1 MDKKV
6 SQGFFSIRAA
16 LESNENVFQQTV
28 ELILHNAAKEK
39 RLLAEPSLKELREWS
54 EKDETTRSFGQK
66 RVKTKYGSYCFLSRV
81 LSRSAP
87 QTMIVWSEKDGRE
100 KRACVKGHAVLNEE
114 HERILREAVKSFE
127 GIDVVTVQRA
137 MGNPSEGMSFQC
149 RLVIPKKIARF
160 ALMLD
165 ALLFDGDKDKKAD
178 MTIVMLPD
186 FPERKILVNPNSN
199 TTFLLGTDYFGEIK
213 KGCLR
218 MISEVIRE
226 EYGGYSF
233 HMGLQ
238 TRRAGGKSKAIALA
252 GLSGTGKTTL
262 SLNGANKQ
270 IHQDDF
276 IFIIPKG
283 KNYSVVG
290 PEKGFYVKT
299 EDLTKESY
307 PGLWKGFTSSGAVL
321 ENVLVDEKTGEIE
334 TQNHAIKSCPALGLQ
349 ACKNGRAVVP
359 RNAVPDTNCPTGA
372 KRLCVMGIITR
383 RTDVFPP
390 VVKLSP
396 EQFTAI
402 FCIGP
407 SIKTSAADP
416 KARGEPVMEYGTDPF
431 HIGDKA
437 EYANKL
443 LKFLRGHSEIEL
455 VMMNTGRVGKK
466 EEFEGV
472 KITPE
477 DSQAILD
484 ALTAETIGWE
494 KDKDFKWLAP
504 KKIPGISKE
513 KLDAKKH
520 YPKQE
525 YEEIR
530 KEILSLYAQ
539 QLEKISKEMPGSKLC
554 KEIMR
559 ALPKK

>member
-1 MDKKV
+1 MGK
-6 SQGFFSIRAA
+6 
-16 LESNENVFQQTV
+16 NVFKDTV
-28 ELILHNAAKEK
+28 ELILNEAKKQK
-39 RLLAEPSLKELREWS
+39 RLFLEPSLSELREWS

-81 LSRSAP
+81 LSRSVP
-87 QTMIVWSEKDGRE
+87 QTTIVWSEKDGRE
-100 KRACVKGHAVLNEE
+100 KRACMKGHALLSKE
-114 HERILREAVKSFE
+114 HEETLSKVAEAFKSE
-127 GIDVVTVQRA
+127 QVVAVQRA
-137 MGNPSEGMSFQC
+137 MGNSSEGMSFEC
-149 RLVIPKKIARF
+149 RLVMPKKIARF

-165 ALLFDGDKDKKAD
+165 ALLFNGNEKKKAG
-178 MTIVMLPD
+178 MTIAMLPD

-218 MISEVIRE
+218 MISEVVRE
-226 EYGGYSF
+226 EYCGYSF

-238 TRRAGGKSKAIALA
+238 TRQAGGKKKVISLA

-276 IFIIPKG
+276 IFIIPEG
-283 KNYSVVG
+283 KSYCVVG

-299 EDLTKESY
+299 EDLTKENY
-307 PGLWKGFTSSGAVL
+307 PGLWKGFSSSGAVL
-321 ENVLVDEKTGEIE
+321 ENVFVNEKTGEIE

-349 ACKNGRAVVP
+349 TCKNGRAVVP
-359 RNAVPDTNCPTGA
+359 RNAVPDTDCPTGA
-372 KRLCVMGIITR
+372 KKLDVMGIITR

-390 VVKLSP
+390 IVKLSL
-396 EQFTAI
+396 EQFAAI

-407 SIKTSAADP
+407 SIKTSAEDP

-431 HIGDKA
+431 HIGNKA

-443 LKFLRGHSEIEL
+443 LEFLRAHPEIEL
-455 VMMNTGRVGKK
+455 VMMNTGRIGKK
-466 EEFEGV
+466 QDFEGV

-484 ALTAETIGWE
+484 ALTAETIEWE
-494 KDKDFKWLAP
+494 RDEDFKWLKP
-504 KKIPGISKE
+504 KKIPGISSE

-520 YPKQE
+520 YSKQE

-530 KEILSLYAQ
+530 KEILSLYAG
-539 QLEKISKEMPGSKLC
+539 QLEKISGEMPESRLG
-554 KEIMR
+554 KEIMN
-559 ALPKK
+559 ALPRK